1 MKKRGLYR
9 ATDVKDV
16 SLEAV
21 LKAAP
26 SGPATVGL
34 DIGKYE
40 LSAVLRWHD
49 GSFERPWKAK
59 SPAQIDRLVEL
70 LRQVAEHRP
79 LVVGM
84 ESTGTY
90 GEAPRARLA
99 AAGLTV
105 HRVGGKARMTT
116 PRYST
121 ECRRSMTART
131 RR

>member
-34 DIGKYE
+34 DVGKYELHVGKYE

-59 SPAQIDRLVEL
+59 SPAQIETLVER
-70 LRQVAEHRP
+70 LREVAQYRP
-79 LVVGM
+79 LVVAM

-90 GEAPRARLA
+90 GEAPRAKLA
-99 AAGLTV
+99 AAGLSV
-105 HRVGGKARMTT
+105 HRVRQGGA
-116 PRYST
+116 
-121 ECRRSMTART
+121 
-131 RR
+131 